1 MVVRADA
8 DPYVV
13 LETTWRMESARIVA
27 GVARVVRDVGRA
39 EELAHDALVA
49 AMEQW
54 PAAGVPTNPGAWLA
68 TTARRRAVDLVRRE
82 QTLARRTDE
91 LGHAEAGRAGP
102 DAGEVAVDPTRA
114 VGDEVLALLFATCHP
129 VLARESRVALTLRLF
144 GGLTTDE
151 IARAL
156 LTASTTV
163 GQRIS
168 RAKKRLGQGDV
179 ELKVP
184 AGKDLRA
191 RLGPVLEV
199 VSLIFTEGHSATTG
213 DHWMRPALCEEAM
226 RLARVLARLL
236 PDEPETHGLAALL
249 ELQGARLRART
260 GPDGEPVL
268 LADQDRSRWDRL
280 LLGRGL
286 AALARAEA
294 GGPRGRYTLQA
305 AIAACH
311 ARARSVDDTDWA
323 TMAAFY
329 AELAALAPSPVVE
342 LNRAVVVARAQ
353 GPEAGLA
360 VLTPLAD
367 DPALASYHLLPAVRA
382 DLLTQLG
389 RDTEA
394 AADLE
399 RALALARTRAERTLL
414 TRRLAATRDSL
425 RLPSPP

>member
-1 MVVRADA
+1 MTP
-8 DPYVV
+8 DPFVV

-39 EELAHDALVA
+39 EDLAHDALVA

-54 PAAGVPTNPGAWLA
+54 PAEGVPTNPGAWLA
-68 TTARRRAVDLVRRE
+68 TTARRRAVDLIRRE
-82 QTLARRTDE
+82 QTLARRTEE
-91 LGHAEAGRAGP
+91 LGHAEAGRTGP
-102 DAGEVAVDPTRA
+102 DAGEVVVDPVRA

-129 VLARESRVALTLRLF
+129 DLTRESRVALTLRLF

-156 LTASTTV
+156 LTASPTV

-168 RAKKRLGQGDV
+168 RAKKRLAAADV
-179 ELKVP
+179 VLEVP
-184 AGKDLRA
+184 TGEELRA

-199 VSLIFTEGHSATTG
+199 ISLIFTEGHSATTG
-213 DHWMRPALCEEAM
+213 DDWIRPALCEEAT

-249 ELQGARLRART
+249 ELQASRLRSRT

-286 AALARAEA
+286 AALERAER
-294 GGPRGRYTLQA
+294 GGTRGRYTLQA

-311 ARARSVDDTDWA
+311 ARARSVEGTDW
-323 TMAAFY
+323 TRMAALY
-329 AELAALAPSPVVE
+329 AELAVLTPSPVVE
-342 LNRAVVVARAQ
+342 LNRAVVVARAD
-353 GPEAGLA
+353 GPAAGLA
-360 VLTPLAD
+360 VLAPLAD

-389 RDTEA
+389 RDEEA
-394 AADLE
+394 AVDLE
-399 RALALARTRAERTLL
+399 RALALARTRAERELL
-414 TRRLAATRDSL
+414 ARRLTAL
-425 RLPSPP
+425 RG